1 MIDVDPHDVVATRHT
16 ADGRFVIFT
25 STDVPPRW
33 LLRFWGVVI
42 DTGGDGQGT
51 LVRFEP
57 RTAPEGWTVRQLIQ
71 VVQAR
76 MEAEHQRSRDG
87 GALAVLQELRRAS
100 GFRPG
105 VMPEPALLPA
115 PPAAPVVT
123 FEAGTLPS
131 PYTWTVA
138 RCGEL
143 ILPLCPDP
151 ESRDEGVT
159 PEQLLILLDQMLI
172 EWAAISPH
180 RWRIHEAR
188 HAVKDALA
196 AEVRR
201 VRTARSEVPQA
212 RPSD

>member
-1 MIDVDPHDVVATRHT
+1 MIDIDPREVVATRHT

-42 DTGGDGQGT
+42 DTGGDGFGT
-51 LVRFEP
+51 LVRFEE
-57 RTAPEGWTVRQLIQ
+57 RTAPEGWTVRQLMQ

-87 GALAVLQELRRAS
+87 GALAVLQELRRAT
-100 GFRPG
+100 GFRPANPPAP
-105 VMPEPALLPA
+105 PEAMVPPA
-115 PPAAPVVT
+115 PPAPPAVT
-123 FEAGTLPS
+123 FEPGGLPS
-131 PYTWTVA
+131 PYGSTVA
-138 RCGEL
+138 RFGEL
-143 ILPLCPDP
+143 ALPLCPDP
-151 ESRDEGVT
+151 ESRDEGIT
-159 PEQLLILLDQMLI
+159 PEQLLIVLDQMLV
-172 EWAAISPH
+172 EWAAVSPH

-201 VRTARSEVPQA
+201 VEGSRAGKL
-212 RPSD
+212 